1 MQPKQCR
8 MLSQDVKY
16 NKTTFTGNTVVIT
29 LKTTTLNSS
38 FELFQNIAL
47 TFLQSFFTN
56 TSSKEQLI
64 IVGKQDIKLLN
75 RHKVLERKDLKKNS
89 SLLNNLCM
97 LWYVAKCKVTPTI
110 LHDISKIR
118 EHNQINQTASL
129 RTRNLVWREEVRFHF
144 F

>member
-47 TFLQSFFTN
+47 TFLLSFFTN

-97 LWYVAKCKVTPTI
+97 LWYVA
-110 LHDISKIR
+110 
-118 EHNQINQTASL
+118 
-129 RTRNLVWREEVRFHF
+129 
-144 F
+144 